1 MGLPASEYSD
11 RIVFSRKSGDRG
23 PCLHPLGGLQGGYT
37 LGQAQ
42 ALIGGMKEAKPE
54 CQAIIF
60 FFFFKTVL
68 PWRPGQGWGDLYSP
82 GGTRTGA
89 DCEELLRD
97 PPPSVSHRLGRG
109 DIGGRPI

>member
-60 FFFFKTVL
+60 FFFFL
-68 PWRPGQGWGDLYSP
+68 RQYCLGDQDRG
-82 GGTRTGA
+82 GGTSTPQGA
-89 DCEELLRD
+89 
-97 PPPSVSHRLGRG
+97 LGQVQIVRSSYG
-109 DIGGRPI
+109 TLPLQSLTD